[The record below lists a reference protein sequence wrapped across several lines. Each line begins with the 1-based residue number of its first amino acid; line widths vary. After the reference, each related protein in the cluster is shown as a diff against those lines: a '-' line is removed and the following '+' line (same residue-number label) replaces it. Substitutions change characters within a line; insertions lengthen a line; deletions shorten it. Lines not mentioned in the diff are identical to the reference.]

1 MKILIVDDDPTSR
14 RLLAINLK
22 YARHEIIEAQDGDEG
37 WEIFLREGTRLV
49 ITDWM
54 MPEVDGTELIRRI
67 RASGER
73 GYTYIIMLTAL
84 GSKPNVVTGLEAG
97 ADDYLTKP
105 FDADE
110 LLARIKIGERI
121 LMLEESLSAS
131 KQKMEYLAM
140 HDALTGLLNRRA
152 VQERAEAEVN
162 RSRRNGNPLSFILLD
177 IDHFKSIN
185 DRFGHAVGDQALKF
199 VANLLAQQVRIYDL
213 VARWGGEEFL
223 IILPDTQRAEA
234 VSVAERIRQA
244 IATASL
250 KLENKSTVEVTA
262 SFGVAFYADAHWTLN
277 ELVAHADEALY
288 RAKHEGR
295 NRVCFFADP
304 ASAA

>member
-22 YARHEIIEAQDGDEG
+22 YARHEVLEAKDGDEG
-37 WEIFLREGTRLV
+37 WEVFLREGTRLV

-152 VQERAEAEVN
+152 MQERAEAEVN
-162 RSRRNGNPLSFILLD
+162 RSQRNNNPLSFILLD

-185 DRFGHAVGDQALKF
+185 DRFGHAIGDQALKF
-199 VANLLAQQVRIYDL
+199 VANLLAQQVRAYDL

-223 IILPDTQRAEA
+223 IALPDTGRNEA

-244 IATASL
+244 IAASSL
-250 KLENKSTVEVTA
+250 KLDNNLAVEVTA
-262 SFGVAFYADAHWTLN
+262 SFGTAFYSDPRWTLI
-277 ELVAHADEALY
+277 EVVAHADEALY

-295 NRVCFFADP
+295 NRVCLFADP
-304 ASAA
+304 APAA